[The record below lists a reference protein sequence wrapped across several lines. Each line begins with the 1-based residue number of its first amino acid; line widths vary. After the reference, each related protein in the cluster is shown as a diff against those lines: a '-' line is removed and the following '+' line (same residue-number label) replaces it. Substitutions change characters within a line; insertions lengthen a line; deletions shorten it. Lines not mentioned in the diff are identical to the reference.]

1 MENELNW
8 LYLILV
14 ALFFYR
20 LLIYGCAVEYEMQF
34 LNLIVINEQNLID
47 KNLVFV
53 QVNENTYQ
61 SFNTNHQLDLFLVE
75 FQHR

>member
-20 LLIYGCAVEYEMQF
+20 LLIYGCAVEYEM
-34 LNLIVINEQNLID
+34 
-47 KNLVFV
+47 
-53 QVNENTYQ
+53 
-61 SFNTNHQLDLFLVE
+61 
-75 FQHR
+75 